1 MHNSLSLKLGRGAI
15 PGCGFEPDSRP
26 NLPPVGNRP
35 NRRPAGGQPVTASRT
50 CETGSCARIPPRK
63 SRFFPAK
70 AMPRIATTAGKARE
84 KQTGTWPGQRRKG
97 RCSCDKDSDRHRK
110 SIPKNM
116 AGVYIHI
123 PFCKSRCHYCDF
135 FSGTSL
141 ERRRELLAA
150 LHAELELRAGTAG
163 PFPAGEPLVPGESP
177 NSPDHDL
184 PNGPG
189 PGFPNHSG
197 KRSGRHNPLR
207 RKPDRDA
214 LLRRR
219 HAEPAHAA

>member
-70 AMPRIATTAGKARE
+70 RCLGLRRPQERPAKNKRV
-84 KQTGTWPGQRRKG
+84 PGPGNGRKG

-163 PFPAGEPLVPGESP
+163 PFPAGEPLCPANPRTAPTTTSRTDQAPVSQTTPAK
-177 NSPDHDL
+177 
-184 PNGPG
+184 GPG
-189 PGFPNHSG
+189 VITLSAANRIETLYFGGGTPS
-197 KRSGRHNPLR
+197 L
-207 RKPDRDA
+207 
-214 LLRRR
+214 
-219 HAEPAHAA
+219 AHAA